1 MVEDTSSLGQTV
13 QSTPLTPLKNK
24 HKCNAL
30 KSSTTR
36 TAADSYRLRLSR
48 INAVSQQPTHKTYD
62 EFQFL
67 IKLHRTSAETNTHM
81 SVQCNAIQF
90 NSTTT

>member
-30 KSSTTR
+30 KRTTTK
-36 TAADSYRLRLSR
+36 TAADCYRLSR
-48 INAVSQQPTHKTYD
+48 INAISQQPRHKTYD
-62 EFQFL
+62 EFQCL
-67 IKLHRTSAETNTHM
+67 MKLHRTSAETNKHM
-81 SVQCNAIQF
+81 SVQSMQCNSVQ
-90 NSTTT
+90 